1 MSPTI
6 DTNINGVLSW
16 MTAAWI
22 LRLCDEP
29 LRVTTLQ
36 PGDGQYDALALLRGS
51 AAPAILMNRSGAS
64 ALVEGRV
71 VEDIWEV
78 ASGRSGTGPRE
89 LALLL
94 LSESGIAA
102 DLAEIPDT
110 YALSIAQ
117 IATAMN
123 FYREVNKRPRRVDC
137 REIPADALTSW
148 VDPPLPPDLAN
159 AASEHPAVIDGQR
172 EGSWI
177 WQLLREGDVIAYC
190 DTFTNTCI
198 MSPLRKFNR
207 HPYTRMS
214 TAYPLPPWL
223 RHWLATE
230 QVRQRLLS
238 PWHSHLECDGTG
250 VLTGKDPSSHCL
262 RFRRSG
268 IGLSNEKTSP
278 KRNCGTIWI
287 EPRGRCVRSRPRL
300 CADETWCC
308 DFYVGSEC
316 CELPTLDSS
325 HSGLTR
331 LKN

>member
-177 WQLLREGDVIAYC
+177 WQLLRDGDVIAYC
-190 DTFTNTCI
+190 DTFTNTMHYVAPTKI
-198 MSPLRKFNR
+198 QPAPLYTDEYGIPSPPVAAALVSDRTGK
-207 HPYTRMS
+207 TE
-214 TAYPLPPWL
+214 AIEPLAFAFGVR
-223 RHWLATE
+223 RHWGPDWEGSIKPLFEVPAEWDWTF
-230 QVRQRLLS
+230 QREDLS
-238 PWHSHLECDGTG
+238 EEE
-250 VLTGKDPSSHCL
+250 L
-262 RFRRSG
+262 R
-268 IGLSNEKTSP
+268 N
-278 KRNCGTIWI
+278 
-287 EPRGRCVRSRPRL
+287 
-300 CADETWCC
+300 
-308 DFYVGSEC
+308 Y
-316 CELPTLDSS
+316 LD
-325 HSGLTR
+325 
-331 LKN
+331 